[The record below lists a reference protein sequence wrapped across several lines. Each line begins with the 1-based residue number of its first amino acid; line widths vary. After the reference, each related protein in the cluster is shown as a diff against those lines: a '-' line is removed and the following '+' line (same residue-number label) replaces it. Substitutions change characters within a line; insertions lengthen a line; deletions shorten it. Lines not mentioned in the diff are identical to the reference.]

1 MEILQNKHSIECS
14 EIFVQLETT
23 ICTVALKCFQGGV
36 NVVKTVCNYTY
47 ENVSRIF
54 LLQKSGVDVNI
65 SLPAFTLRP
74 VAYLISV
81 Y

>member
-1 MEILQNKHSIECS
+1 MEILQNKHSIECF
-14 EIFVQLETT
+14 EIFVQLETKNAVT
-23 ICTVALKCFQGGV
+23 LKCFQGGV

-65 SLPAFTLRP
+65 SLPVFTLRP